1 MKKRFKLTSL
11 FLLITVLVATSY
23 AGTIKSRGTAG
34 AYQLSIPVGARGI
47 ALNGANL
54 GIVSGV
60 EAIFYNPAGVS
71 NMGGSVEAQFSN
83 MTYIADIDVNYAAFV
98 TKLGGFGTFG
108 LSVKSLDFGD
118 ILRTSA
124 ENTEG
129 TGETFSPNFIT
140 AGATWSKAFTDRIN
154 FGVNFK
160 YVSEQILR
168 TSASG
173 ISADLGVQYNFAG
186 MPLQI
191 GVVLKNLGSKMQ
203 YAGSDLEQKLIPLGS
218 EEGTLNE
225 SYQIVSEGFEMPA
238 ELNISVSYMVIPGLS
253 LMSVF
258 QNNSFSNNELRFGGE
273 YSLSFGS
280 ASAWAGG
287 AIATGLLD
295 DDQPDDIGNSD
306 WDEYGGSIFGIT
318 FGAGVSYPVGNMVV
332 SLEVAQRLVTDYFD
346 NNMVWSL
353 KLAF

>member
-1 MKKRFKLTSL
+1 MKKGFKLTSL
-11 FLLITVLVATSY
+11 FLMTVLVATSY

-71 NMGGSVEAQFSN
+71 NFGQSVEAQFSS

-98 TKLGGFGTFG
+98 ANVAGFGTFG
-108 LSVKSLDFGD
+108 LSIKSLDFGD
-118 ILRTSA
+118 IQRTSA

-129 TGETFSPNFIT
+129 TGETFSPNYMT
-140 AGATWSKAFTDRIN
+140 ATAAWSKSFTDRIR

-160 YVSEQILR
+160 LVSERILR

-173 ISADLGVQYNFAG
+173 VAADLGVQYSFGNVP
-186 MPLQI
+186 MRI
-191 GVVLKNLGSKMQ
+191 GVVLKNLGTRMQ
-203 YAGSDLEQKLIPLGS
+203 YRGSDLEQKLPPLGS
-218 EEGTLNE
+218 QTGTLVE
-225 SYQIVSEGFEMPA
+225 SFQVVSESFEMPV
-238 ELNISVSYMVIPGLS
+238 ELNISASYEVIPGLALLGS
-253 LMSVF
+253 F

-273 YSLSFGS
+273 YNLSMGS
-280 ASAWAGG
+280 ASVWAGG
-287 AIATGLLD
+287 AIAVATIED
-295 DDQPDDIGNSD
+295 DKPDDITQAD
-306 WDEYGGSIFGIT
+306 WDDYTGSNLGATYGGGLT
-318 FGAGVSYPVGNMVV
+318 YPLGNM
-332 SLEVAQRLVTDYFD
+332 SLTLEVAQRTVIDYFD
-346 NNMVWSL
+346 NNLVWSL

>member
-11 FLLITVLVATSY
+11 FLITVLVATSY

-54 GIVSGV
+54 GSVSGV
-60 EAIFYNPAGVS
+60 EAIFYNPAGAS
-71 NMGGSVEAQFSN
+71 NFGGSVEAQFSN
-83 MTYIADIDVNYAAFV
+83 MAYIADIAVNYAAFV

-140 AGATWSKAFTDRIN
+140 AGATWSKAFTDRLN

-160 YVSEQILR
+160 FVSEQILR

-173 ISADLGVQYNFAG
+173 IATDLGVQYNFITI
-186 MPLQI
+186 PI
-191 GVVLKNLGSKMQ
+191 RVGVVLKNLGSKMQ
-203 YAGSDLEQKLIPLGS
+203 YSGADLEQKLKPL
-218 EEGTLNE
+218 ETEDGTLNE
-225 SYQIVSEGFEMPA
+225 GFQIVSEGFELPV
-238 ELNISVSYMVIPGLS
+238 ELNISVSYLVIPGLS

-273 YSLSFGS
+273 YSLSFGP

-287 AIATGLLD
+287 AIATGLID
-295 DDQPDDIGNSD
+295 DDKPDNIGDSD
-306 WDEYGGSIFGIT
+306 WDEYGGSIFGLT

-332 SLEVAQRLVTDYFD
+332 SLEVAQRLVTNYF
-346 NNMVWSL
+346 NNNTVWSL